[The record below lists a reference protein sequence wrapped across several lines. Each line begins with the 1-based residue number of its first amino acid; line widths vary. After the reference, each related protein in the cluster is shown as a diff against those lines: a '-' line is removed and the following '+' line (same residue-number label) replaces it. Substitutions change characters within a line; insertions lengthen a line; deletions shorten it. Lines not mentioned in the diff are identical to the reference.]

1 MMDDITGAPTLH
13 PRCAHRHHLTHTG
26 HSRASAQKARVT
38 SAGCVGRGGG
48 RVRPGGRGCGWWRVG
63 MAQLGGQRG
72 GRGALRLFCLRAGR
86 AWGCS
91 AGAKPRRQEEEE
103 EEEMSGPMSPSGGE
117 SGVATVSMT
126 HSAETQAFGSAAR
139 LCGEELAIR
148 ASQDVFITPAVPC
161 AHVVARRGRWRGLP
175 FGGTSVFFPP
185 ASSCPLRAAR
195 AGVGRP
201 ARVGRC
207 NCACTCSFGPN

>member
-1 MMDDITGAPTLH
+1 MVDVH
-13 PRCAHRHHLTHTG
+13 
-26 HSRASAQKARVT
+26 V
-38 SAGCVGRGGG
+38 
-48 RVRPGGRGCGWWRVG
+48 RGCPDELSHAHVR
-63 MAQLGGQRG
+63 LPGQRG
-72 GRGALRLFCLRAGR
+72 GGHSQVAGCKKLNTHVTLLFPPPCLLAPCGQLVRGLGALLGLGGATAHARAALGQTDR
-86 AWGCS
+86 S

-103 EEEMSGPMSPSGGE
+103 EEEMSGPMSPSGGK

-161 AHVVARRGRWRGLP
+161 AHVVARRGRWWGLP